1 MSKQAKTLTPTE
13 LRRVL
18 DYLATRPHALRNRTM
33 LHVSHLAGCRVGEIA
48 ALTYADVINADG
60 SIKSEIHL
68 DASQTKG
75 QHSRTVWI
83 SSKLQKELAAYIKAH
98 PGKDPANKLFYSQQR
113 PESGFSANSLAQ
125 HFYYM
130 YQRAGV
136 EGASSH
142 SGRRN
147 FATALSS
154 KGVSI
159 RVLMR
164 AMGHRNLSSTI
175 LYVDANDDMLRKA
188 VELAG

>member
-1 MSKQAKTLTPTE
+1 MSKQAKTLTTTE
-13 LRRVL
+13 LRRVV
-18 DYLATRPHALRNRTM
+18 DYLSTRPHAIRNRTM
-33 LHVSHLAGCRVGEIA
+33 LYVSHLAGCRVGEIA
-48 ALTYADVINADG
+48 ALKYADVVNTDG
-60 SIKSEIHL
+60 SIKTEIHL

-75 QHSRTVWI
+75 KHSRTVWV
-83 SSKLQKELAAYIKAH
+83 STKLQKELAAYVKAH
-98 PGKDPANKLFYSQQR
+98 PCKDNQHKLFYSQQR
-113 PESGFSANSLAQ
+113 PQEGFSANSLAQ

-130 YQRAGV
+130 YQHAGV

-154 KGVSI
+154 KGVSM

-188 VELAG
+188 VELA